1 MQEVVRT
8 IKDTKLLIQKEN
20 FFQKFVKH
28 KMATVAFMIIAIEVI
43 IVFLGPVLFDI
54 DPYFMDSSSLAK
66 PPSSVH
72 LLGTDDI
79 GRDIFARMLYGGRI
93 SLAVGV
99 CSTLISF
106 IIGIPLGLCAGYFK
120 GKVEFL
126 VMRCV
131 DIFQSFPGLIM
142 ILVLVAIFG
151 SSVFSMIIMIGVMV
165 WIQPAKIVYGATLSV
180 CEKDFVESAR
190 SMGAS
195 HATILIRHILPNV
208 LSPVWILIAFRV
220 SGAIIMESSLSFLGA
235 GIRPPQASWGN
246 IINAAQNATV
256 LATQP
261 WIWLPAGIVLFVTI
275 ICINLIGEGVRDAL
289 DPKMKR

>member
-151 SSVFSMIIMIGVMV
+151 SSVFSMIIMIGVMG

>member
-1 MQEVVRT
+1 MRT

-151 SSVFSMIIMIGVMV
+151 SSVFSMIIMIGVMG

>member
-28 KMATVAFMIIAIEVI
+28 KMAAVAFMIIAIEVI
-43 IVFLGPVLFDI
+43 TVFLGPVFFDV
-54 DPYFMDSSSLAK
+54 DPYFMDSASLAV
-66 PPSSVH
+66 PPSSAH

-126 VMRCV
+126 VMRGV

-151 SSVFSMIIMIGVMV
+151 SSVFSMIIMIGVMG

-235 GIRPPQASWGN
+235 GIKPPQASWGN